1 MLNMCVGLKLQ
12 SIIIEFKFLFIF
24 YMGYIFLNKLNL
36 KKNKKMLKIV
46 IINTLCQYNLAK
58 VLQYLIW

>member
-1 MLNMCVGLKLQ
+1 
-12 SIIIEFKFLFIF
+12 
-24 YMGYIFLNKLNL
+24 MGYIFLNKLNL